1 MRHLTHSLPAKIAAV
16 FLITAVLLLTLLAG
30 AMAFAGVAF
39 SLQAGTADIAR
50 RQVAESY
57 LYRYGQ
63 QVAQDFSLG
72 QDLASRYGKANY
84 MITIRDTA
92 DQVVWSNYDE
102 SVPVLTVFT
111 ARQSVDPH
119 PVTSSTAQ
127 GSETTWVA
135 RAEYNITLYAKSD
148 MNRQDA
154 MGYLVSLVD
163 TSMRQQAVFITL
175 TVLGILLFLVL
186 LVFLFCSVGRR
197 KGHEGIV
204 LNRADRIPFDL
215 FSAFFLALAAIQGSA
230 MSRFYYTGGFSD
242 IVVILLLAILAI
254 VDFLLL
260 LWYVLSIAA
269 RIKAGT
275 LLSNTI
281 VFWLLRLA
289 WRILCAIGRGIRQI
303 PWVWKVL
310 LVVGTVFL
318 ANVLTAV
325 AERAPVSLLLGLLEA
340 MVLGPLVLL
349 VAHNQRKLKL
359 SAERIASGE
368 LAGSV
373 DTSRMLWDFK
383 RFGASL
389 NSIQGGLSRAVEARM
404 KSERFK
410 TELITNVSH
419 DLKTPLTS
427 IINYVG
433 LIKQEELP
441 SEKLQGYVDVLD
453 RQSAR
458 LKKLTDDLVEASK
471 ASTGNLTV
479 NPEPADIGVLLTQM
493 AGEYAQRL
501 EELQLE
507 LILSQPDEPVRVLA
521 DGRHL
526 WRVFDNLMSNIC
538 KYAQPATR
546 VYVNLETDAG
556 EVRITFRN
564 ISRSPLNISSE
575 ELMERFV
582 RGDSAR
588 STEGSGLGLSI
599 ARSLVELQKGRL
611 QIHIDGD
618 LFKVVLTF
626 APLNA

>member
-1 MRHLTHSLPAKIAAV
+1 MNKLTYSLPAKIAAV
-16 FLITAVLLLTLLAG
+16 FLITVMLLLTLLAG

-50 RQVAESY
+50 RQVTESY

-63 QVAQDFSLG
+63 QVAQDFYLG
-72 QDLASRYGKANY
+72 QDLASRYSQANY
-84 MITIRDTA
+84 MIVVRDTA
-92 DQVVWSNYDE
+92 DQVLWSNYDAA
-102 SVPVLTVFT
+102 VPVLTSFT
-111 ARQSVDPH
+111 VRQSVDRH
-119 PVTSSTAQ
+119 PVTNNTPQ

-135 RAEYNITLYAKSD
+135 QAEYNITLYAKAD

-163 TSMRQQAVFITL
+163 TSMRNQAVFIVL
-175 TVLGILLFLVL
+175 AVLGILLFLVL
-186 LVFLFCSVGRR
+186 LVFLFCSAGRR
-197 KGHEGIV
+197 KGSEGIV

-215 FSAFFLALAAIQGSA
+215 FTVFFLALAGVQGA
-230 MSRFYYTGGFSD
+230 ALSRIYYAGEFGSV
-242 IVVILLLAILAI
+242 IAILLLAVLAI
-254 VDFLLL
+254 ADFLLL
-260 LWYVLSIAA
+260 LWYMLSIAA
-269 RIKAGT
+269 RVKAGT
-275 LLSNTI
+275 LLRNTV
-281 VFWLLRLA
+281 VFWVLRLA
-289 WRILCAIGRGIRQI
+289 WRVLCAIGRGIRQI

-310 LVVGTVFL
+310 LVIGVVFFANLL
-318 ANVLTAV
+318 AAL
-325 AERAPVSLLLGLLEA
+325 AERAPASLLLGLLEA
-340 MVLGPLVLL
+340 LVLGPLVFL
-349 VAHNQRKLKL
+349 VAVNQRKLKL
-359 SAERIASGE
+359 GAERIASGD
-368 LAGSV
+368 LNSPI

-383 RFGASL
+383 RFGDSL

-419 DLKTPLTS
+419 DIKTPLTS

-433 LIKQEELP
+433 LIKQQELP
-441 SEKLQGYVDVLD
+441 SQTVQDYVAVLD

-471 ASTGNLTV
+471 ASTGNLAV
-479 NPEPADIGVLLTQM
+479 KLEPADIGVLLAQT
-493 AGEYAQRL
+493 AGEYAERL
-501 EELQLE
+501 DEQSLE
-507 LILSQPDEPVRVLA
+507 LVLSQPDEAVRVLA

-556 EVRITFRN
+556 QVRIVFRN

-599 ARSLVELQKGRL
+599 ARSLVELQQGRM

-618 LFKVVLTF
+618 LFKTVLTF
-626 APLNA
+626 AQLRA